1 MPNVACNT
9 SSFLKSNCKYLRTVE
24 SREWKPAKPQE
35 PIWDGA
41 EIAVDGSFWE
51 NYVEAHTCLFNYRC
65 VLEYVLELWTVKMS
79 WYFIKSLTDELM
91 LACDSSWQQVYESEK
106 KVMLSDIDNGKKKPT
121 ENNQSKSIFQLVWFH
136 VVALGLALVTIL
148 LTRNWR
154 TTCSV
159 GRTCPTTEWHWR
171 LLVSYDALQGTEWQ
185 RVTPCHLWPRQSVWD
200 LRCCRR

>member
-79 WYFIKSLTDELM
+79 WYFIESLTDELM
-91 LACDSSWQQVYESEK
+91 LACDSSWQQVYESYTVIWQKRRRK
-106 KVMLSDIDNGKKKPT
+106 KVCHHYMTSCCQTLT
-121 ENNQSKSIFQLVWFH
+121 MERKSQLK
-136 VVALGLALVTIL
+136 TIK
-148 LTRNWR
+148 
-154 TTCSV
+154 
-159 GRTCPTTEWHWR
+159 
-171 LLVSYDALQGTEWQ
+171 VSLFF
-185 RVTPCHLWPRQSVWD
+185 S
-200 LRCCRR
+200 